1 MRRLL
6 RRQVP
11 NMNAVPSQRPAL
23 RHPGL
28 LDALREAPEPYFVET
43 HRLRRTSVSAPP
55 LHLCGRTQRPCLA
68 CPLIEKNDI
77 PRFRRVSFDRRRET
91 LIHPGIRAEG
101 DSSTSGRSWQERGA
115 ATATIRFEELVAD
128 PVASVS
134 DAGAELNLDLL
145 EGTGDL
151 HSFEDRR
158 ALLPANFRLGKS
170 RLMARRDAR
179 LPRGAILVVSRVCD
193 GAVGLSPLATDRPPL
208 PIVAALVARADEEL
222 TPPLLE
228 DALQRLVEM
237 ALPVPWE
244 TLAEM

>member
-115 ATATIRFEELVAD
+115 ATATIRFEELMAD

-158 ALLPANFRLGKS
+158 ALLPANFRLGKVGS
-170 RLMARRDAR
+170 WRDEMPDYLEERFWWFHGSAMEPLDYPRSLPTGRRYQSW
-179 LPRGAILVVSRVCD
+179 P
-193 GAVGLSPLATDRPPL
+193 LS
-208 PIVAALVARADEEL
+208 
-222 TPPLLE
+222 
-228 DALQRLVEM
+228 
-237 ALPVPWE
+237 
-244 TLAEM
+244 